1 MSLFLVD
8 LEQCPSFYHVD
19 LQMAIEEEID
29 KAKRIKKLIEDYNET
44 EEQKEE
50 YQDTLEYIKFLN
62 KALEK
67 MEEMMNYDSGI
78 V

>member
-1 MSLFLVD
+1 MPLFLVD
-8 LEQCPSFYHVD
+8 LEQCPSFYHID
-19 LQMAIEEEID
+19 LKIAFEEEID
-29 KAKRIKKLIEDYNET
+29 KAKKIKKLIEDYNET

-62 KALEK
+62 KVVEK
-67 MEEMMNYDSGI
+67 MEGMMKYDSGI